1 MSQLEPIDREVVR
14 FSSDSQLLS
23 ELGERLI
30 ASRKVALAELI
41 KNAYDADATK
51 CNIWLTDSGE
61 TLVVKD
67 DGHGMTEQEFR
78 DHWMTIAT
86 SNRSENPTSR
96 RYNREVTGSKGV
108 GRFAV
113 RNLGLELK
121 LESVAYDPE
130 ADEHRRLVANFDWR
144 EFESGSG
151 LSEMEIEYRLFD
163 DVDESD
169 EGTCLQISAL
179 RDDWS
184 QSELEQVSDG
194 VLDIVSAP
202 YEPEPSNVAPESEED
217 PGFSVYFSPPGEE
230 DVTESPAKEIYDRW
244 TALAEINLD
253 GRTVTYQYNHDSES
267 FGGPSEYTYELE
279 KNHIGELEGEVRFFD
294 KSSGQFR
301 GMETIDGRQ
310 VRTWLN
316 ENGGVRVMDKGFRM
330 PPYGDKGNDW
340 LNLSESHARRVRDWR
355 SPITE
360 ALFPGDELSID
371 MRRAQLGL
379 PRKSQ
384 VLGAV
389 EVSSYRP
396 GEESEEDET
405 DRLVPAM
412 DRQGFIQN
420 EAFYQLQDIVR
431 GALEGIAIIHK
442 QAERREKIEK
452 ANRSRSKLDKVA
464 TSTVN
469 KIETSSG
476 VDSSEKDELVGE
488 VRELKRQAE
497 ESVEAEREARKAV
510 ESMNLLGAVS
520 AFMSH
525 ESSKILD
532 NAQKL
537 VRHWKSIPVEER
549 DEKTQEVLEKTEST
563 INDYKK
569 HLGYAENFMKG
580 LSEGD
585 ETQEINP
592 KMQVKHVVNR
602 FESYTIRRSI
612 TVENKI
618 DFELDGPTMNI
629 AVYSGVVTNLFTNA
643 IKAVSEEAAPEEGNK
658 IRFEAEN
665 TGEYHKL
672 RVIDNGSGIDEEEE
686 DEIFDPLYS
695 TTNVEGPGS
704 IGAGLGLYIV
714 KNVVE
719 TQGGEIELV
728 EPPEPY
734 ETAFEVRYPI

>member
-1 MSQLEPIDREVVR
+1 MSQFEPIDRDVVR

-51 CNIWLTDSGE
+51 CNIWLADSGE

-86 SNRSENPTSR
+86 SNRSEKPTSR

-113 RNLGLELK
+113 RNLGLELQ
-121 LESVAYDPE
+121 LESVAYDPS
-130 ADEHRRLVANFDWR
+130 AGEHLRLVANFDWR

-163 DVDESD
+163 DADESD
-169 EGTCLQISAL
+169 EGTRLQIFAL

-184 QSELEQVSDG
+184 QSELEEVSNG

-202 YEPEPSNVAPESEED
+202 YEPEPSNVASESGED
-217 PGFSVYFSPPGEE
+217 PGFSVYFAPPGEG

-244 TALAEINLD
+244 TAVAEIGLD
-253 GRTVTYQYNHDSES
+253 SDTVTYRYKHQSDSFE
-267 FGGPSEYTYELE
+267 GISEYTYELDE
-279 KNHIGELEGEVRFFD
+279 NYVGELDGEIRYFD
-294 KSSGQFR
+294 QSSGQFR
-301 GMETIDGRQ
+301 GMKTIDGRQ
-310 VRTWLN
+310 VRTWLR

-330 PPYGDKGNDW
+330 PPYGDQGNDW
-340 LNLSESHARRVRDWR
+340 LNLSESHARRERKWR

-360 ALFPGDELSID
+360 VLFPSGELNID
-371 MRRAQLGL
+371 IGSAQLRL
-379 PRKSQ
+379 PRKNQ
-384 VLGAV
+384 LLGSV

-396 GEESEEDET
+396 GERAEEDEI

-412 DRQGFIQN
+412 DRQGFIKN
-420 EAFYQLQDIVR
+420 AAFHQLQAIVR

-442 QAERREKIEK
+442 QAERKQRIEK
-452 ANRSRSKLDKVA
+452 ANRSQSKLDEAAK
-464 TSTVN
+464 STLE
-469 KIETSSG
+469 KIESSSS
-476 VDSSEKDELVGE
+476 VDSSEKEELVGE
-488 VRELKRQAE
+488 VEELKEQAD
-497 ESVEAEREARKAV
+497 ESVEAEREARKAI

-525 ESSKILD
+525 ESSMILD
-532 NAQKL
+532 NAQEL
-537 VRHWKSIPVEER
+537 VRHWKSIPAEER
-549 DEKTQEVLEKTEST
+549 DEKTEEVVEKTEST
-563 INDYKK
+563 IEDYKQ

-585 ETQEINP
+585 ETEELNP

-602 FESYTIRRSI
+602 FESYTERRSI
-612 TVENKI
+612 TVENTI
-618 DFELDGPTMNI
+618 DFSLEGPTMNI
-629 AVYSGVVTNLFTNA
+629 AIYSGVVTNLFTNA
-643 IKAVSEEAAPEEGNK
+643 IKAVSEDAAPEEGNK

-665 TGEYHKL
+665 TPDYHKL
-672 RVIDNGSGIDEEEE
+672 RVIDNGSGISE
-686 DEIFDPLYS
+686 DEKDKMFDPLYS

-714 KNVVE
+714 KNVVG

-728 EPPEPY
+728 EPPEQY
-734 ETAFEVRYPI
+734 DTAFEVRYPR